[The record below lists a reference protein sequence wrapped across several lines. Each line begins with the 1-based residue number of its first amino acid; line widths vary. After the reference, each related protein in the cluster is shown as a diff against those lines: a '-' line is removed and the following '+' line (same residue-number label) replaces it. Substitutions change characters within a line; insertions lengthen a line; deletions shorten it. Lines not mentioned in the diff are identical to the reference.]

1 MPDES
6 EPKPQ
11 ARPQRRVR
19 PPWRPFRDWAPVA
32 TKPRWRRA
40 LRWALL
46 GGSLSWSAL
55 AWGLDRYGQGRPD
68 PQGRWDAIVVLGCR
82 VFPDGRPSVALARRV
97 EKAAELW
104 AAGRAEVIVLTGGR
118 GDTGV
123 VEAEVA
129 AAVAESLGVPRSAM
143 VLETRSTSTDE
154 NARFAAEAIAGRRVV
169 VVTDAYHVLRSERVF
184 ARHFEEAHVVG
195 TVSPRWWART
205 QGALREV
212 LAIAGYTVTGRL

>member
-1 MPDES
+1 MTDE
-6 EPKPQ
+6 PQ
-11 ARPQRRVR
+11 AQARAHAAPSRPRAR
-19 PPWRPFRDWAPVA
+19 A
-32 TKPRWRRA
+32 WRRA
-40 LRWALL
+40 VRWVALS
-46 GGSLSWSAL
+46 GALSWSAL
-55 AWGLDRYGQGRPD
+55 AWGLDRYGKGRPA

-97 EKAAELW
+97 EAAAELW
-104 AAGRAEVIVLTGGR
+104 AAGRAEIIVLTGGR
-118 GDTGV
+118 GDTGL

-129 AAVAESLGVPRSAM
+129 ATVAESLGVPRSAL

-184 ARHFEEAHVVG
+184 ARHFDEAHVVG
-195 TVSPRWWART
+195 TVSPRWWARM

-212 LAIAGYTVTGRL
+212 VAIAGYAVQGRL

>member
-1 MPDES
+1 MPDEPAI
-6 EPKPQ
+6 EP
-11 ARPQRRVR
+11 RPDAERPRRRTKVWRRV
-19 PPWRPFRDWAPVA
+19 
-32 TKPRWRRA
+32 
-40 LRWALL
+40 LRWAAL
-46 GGSLSWSAL
+46 GGALSWSVL
-55 AWGLDRYGQGRPD
+55 AWGLDRYGQGRPA
-68 PQGRWDAIVVLGCR
+68 PEGRWDAIVVLGCR
-82 VFPDGRPSVALARRV
+82 VFPDGQPSVALARRV
-97 EKAAELW
+97 QKAAELW
-104 AAGRAEVIVLTGGR
+104 AAGRADTIVLTGGR

-129 AAVAESLGVPRSAM
+129 ATVAEALGVPRSAL

-184 ARHFEEAHVVG
+184 ARHFEEVHVVG

-212 LAIAGYTVTGRL
+212 VALAGYAVRGRL

>member
-1 MPDES
+1 MTDMPEAEAHAAPS
-6 EPKPQ
+6 RPR
-11 ARPQRRVR
+11 AR
-19 PPWRPFRDWAPVA
+19 A
-32 TKPRWRRA
+32 WRRA
-40 LRWALL
+40 VRWVAL
-46 GGSLSWSAL
+46 GGALSWSVL
-55 AWGLDRYGQGRPD
+55 AWGLDRYGQGRPA

-97 EKAAELW
+97 EAAAKLW
-104 AAGRAEVIVLTGGR
+104 AAGRAEIIVLTGGR
-118 GDTGV
+118 GDTGL

-129 AAVAESLGVPRSAM
+129 ATVAESLGVPRSAM

-154 NARFAAEAIAGRRVV
+154 NARFAAEAITGRRVV

-212 LAIAGYTVTGRL
+212 VALAGYAVQGRL

>member
-1 MPDES
+1 MPAAQPALPAALS
-6 EPKPQ
+6 AALPAM
-11 ARPQRRVR
+11 ARRLWRRVLG
-19 PPWRPFRDWAPVA
+19 WA
-32 TKPRWRRA
+32 A
-40 LRWALL
+40 LGIA
-46 GGSLSWSAL
+46 LSWSAL
-55 AWGLDRYGQGRPD
+55 AWGLDRYGQGRPA
-68 PQGRWDAIVVLGCR
+68 PEGRWDAIVVLGCR

-97 EKAAELW
+97 QRAAELW
-104 AAGRAEVIVLTGGR
+104 AAGRAEVVVLTGGR
-118 GDTGV
+118 GDAGD

-129 AAVAESLGVPRSAM
+129 AAVAESLGVPRTAL

-195 TVSPRWWART
+195 TVSPRRWARM

-212 LAIAGYTVTGRL
+212 VALAGYAVTGRL

>member
-1 MPDES
+1 MTDEAKPAPPD
-6 EPKPQ
+6 PR
-11 ARPQRRVR
+11 RP
-19 PPWRPFRDWAPVA
+19 W
-32 TKPRWRRA
+32 WRRA
-40 LRWALL
+40 LRWGAL
-46 GGSLSWSAL
+46 GVALSWSVL
-55 AWGLDRYGQGRPD
+55 AWGLDRYGQGRPA
-68 PQGRWDAIVVLGCR
+68 PEGRWDAIVVLGCR

-97 EKAAELW
+97 QKAVELW
-104 AAGRAEVIVLTGGR
+104 SEGRADTIVLTGGR

-129 AAVAESLGVPRSAM
+129 AAVAESLGVPRTAM

-195 TVSPRWWART
+195 TVSPRWWPRL

-212 LAIAGYTVTGRL
+212 VAIAGYAVKGRL